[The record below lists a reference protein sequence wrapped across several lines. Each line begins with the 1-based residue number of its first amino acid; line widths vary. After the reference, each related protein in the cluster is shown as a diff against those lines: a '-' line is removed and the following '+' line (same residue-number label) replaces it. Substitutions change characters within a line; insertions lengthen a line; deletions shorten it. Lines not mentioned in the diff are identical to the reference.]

1 MFVVGYACS
10 PRLGYIYIYI
20 KGLFA
25 LIILKINMQMTRRL
39 PSQTTCHLRAQIP
52 TTIVVARKLGLHLFW

>member
-1 MFVVGYACS
+1 MCVVGYACS
-10 PRLGYIYIYI
+10 PRLGYIYI
-20 KGLFA
+20 KGSSA

-39 PSQTTCHLRAQIP
+39 LSQTTCHLRAQIP